1 MLETCGNIIYLGD
14 AKETTG
20 GGGTGGVSD
29 HNDLT
34 GRSAL
39 NQHPIK
45 AISGLEDKLTEIEN
59 KIPEN
64 LTTQGNEF
72 NNANQLVK
80 LSDEG
85 KLPAIDGSNLLNL
98 PTGPS
103 STSSYGIKGDYF
115 SKYGIT
121 KCQNGLIKTTLDS
134 KEVVVLAGIECFM
147 PGATTK
153 ITIASNITY
162 EVQATTKTTLFLAG
176 AEIIEAED
184 VFYQETEPEDGSSTY
199 VAWYNPKANEWKF
212 KSNDTGNVFRTV
224 RATPIADVYVD
235 GSNITRIDYIGYRVF
250 NDTIYATKD
259 DLDTVSNSLST
270 KQDALTTDQLKAI
283 NSGITEDNFNELNT
297 EVETI
302 KNDQETLGNDL
313 GTLSNTVGLKD
324 DLPDTS
330 KSITQNISSISTKVS
345 GLIKDDESSATT
357 TYSSSKILNLI
368 GDIHTFDVLVV
379 DALPDAGVEKTIYF
393 VPATTTKDQNI
404 YDEYLYIN
412 NAWELIGSTQ
422 VDLSDYLKIDGSN
435 GTETGINTLLNLISA
450 GEDDILDSSN
460 ILFENTAF
468 KKKTALSFVNYLKGK
483 IIDDTTASTS
493 TVYSSSKIEEINTQV
508 WSGTTSE
515 FEALDKTTLKD
526 GQVVNI
532 TDDYDEPT
540 ASFAKFPSLKV
551 PATKALKITRNRE
564 VSGILKI
571 CDVYGNIYLAGI
583 GDRASRFYMKCLLND
598 IPSSKNIATFSRNT
612 TAMFIC
618 STPYPFFLLEVLGD
632 LSYEIIEKDDIPT
645 DATAVDVDNI

>member
-20 GGGTGGVSD
+20 SGGTGGVSD

-59 KIPEN
+59 KIP
-64 LTTQGNEF
+64 
-72 NNANQLVK
+72 
-80 LSDEG
+80 
-85 KLPAIDGSNLLNL
+85 
-98 PTGPS
+98 S
-103 STSSYGIKGDYF
+103 SASSYGIKGDYF

-162 EVQATTKTTLFLAG
+162 EVQATSKTTLFLAG

-212 KSNDTGNVFRTV
+212 KSNDTGNVFRAV

-270 KQDALTTDQLKAI
+270 KQDALTTEQLKAI

-313 GTLSNTVGLKD
+313 GTLSNTVGLKE

-330 KSITQNISSISTKVS
+330 KSITQNISSVNTKIAENIIHYSTTETFTGKYWIDGKKIYSTVVHATIPNSSDRYEIQEFDGTNVDRFISFYGSVKQTLSGNQSLVS
-345 GLIKDDESSATT
+345 YYRDTTDGL
-357 TYSSSKILNLI
+357 
-368 GDIHTFDVLVV
+368 F
-379 DALPDAGVEKTIYF
+379 IYF
-393 VPATTTKDQNI
+393 
-404 YDEYLYIN
+404 
-412 NAWELIGSTQ
+412 
-422 VDLSDYLKIDGSN
+422 
-435 GTETGINTLLNLISA
+435 
-450 GEDDILDSSN
+450 
-460 ILFENTAF
+460 
-468 KKKTALSFVNYLKGK
+468 
-483 IIDDTTASTS
+483 DDTPKKLCAKSNATGGGDAYI
-493 TVYSSSKIEEINTQV
+493 VIE
-508 WSGTTSE
+508 
-515 FEALDKTTLKD
+515 
-526 GQVVNI
+526 
-532 TDDYDEPT
+532 Y
-540 ASFAKFPSLKV
+540 
-551 PATKALKITRNRE
+551 TKAT
-564 VSGILKI
+564 V
-571 CDVYGNIYLAGI
+571 
-583 GDRASRFYMKCLLND
+583 
-598 IPSSKNIATFSRNT
+598 
-612 TAMFIC
+612 
-618 STPYPFFLLEVLGD
+618 
-632 LSYEIIEKDDIPT
+632 
-645 DATAVDVDNI
+645 

>member
-20 GGGTGGVSD
+20 GGGVSD

-45 AISGLEDKLTEIEN
+45 AISGLEDRLTEIEN

-72 NNANQLVK
+72 NNANQLVQ
-80 LSDEG
+80 LDDEG

-115 SKYGIT
+115 SRYGIT

-162 EVQATTKTTLFLAG
+162 EVQATSKTTLFLAG
-176 AEIIEAED
+176 AEIIEADD
-184 VFYQETEPEDGSSTY
+184 VFYQETEPQDGSSTY

-259 DLDTVSNSLST
+259 DLDTVSNRLST
-270 KQDALTTDQLKAI
+270 KQDALTTDQLNAV
-283 NSGITEDNFNELNT
+283 NSGITETNFNELNT

-330 KSITQNISSISTKVS
+330 KSITQNISSINTKITENIFHYSTAETFTGKYWIDGKQIYSKVINIPEQEAGILVETDLTSLNISTPISIKGMMVFNPNYYTPVLSSDQEDVTLNVYISIKDNKLQVMTGTKRKIFDGSFVILEYTKV
-345 GLIKDDESSATT
+345 
-357 TYSSSKILNLI
+357 
-368 GDIHTFDVLVV
+368 
-379 DALPDAGVEKTIYF
+379 
-393 VPATTTKDQNI
+393 
-404 YDEYLYIN
+404 
-412 NAWELIGSTQ
+412 
-422 VDLSDYLKIDGSN
+422 
-435 GTETGINTLLNLISA
+435 
-450 GEDDILDSSN
+450 
-460 ILFENTAF
+460 
-468 KKKTALSFVNYLKGK
+468 
-483 IIDDTTASTS
+483 
-493 TVYSSSKIEEINTQV
+493 
-508 WSGTTSE
+508 
-515 FEALDKTTLKD
+515 
-526 GQVVNI
+526 
-532 TDDYDEPT
+532 
-540 ASFAKFPSLKV
+540 
-551 PATKALKITRNRE
+551 
-564 VSGILKI
+564 
-571 CDVYGNIYLAGI
+571 
-583 GDRASRFYMKCLLND
+583 
-598 IPSSKNIATFSRNT
+598 
-612 TAMFIC
+612 
-618 STPYPFFLLEVLGD
+618 
-632 LSYEIIEKDDIPT
+632 
-645 DATAVDVDNI
+645 

>member
-59 KIPEN
+59 KI
-64 LTTQGNEF
+64 
-72 NNANQLVK
+72 
-80 LSDEG
+80 
-85 KLPAIDGSNLLNL
+85 
-98 PTGPS
+98 PS

-184 VFYQETEPEDGSSTY
+184 VFYQEIEPEDGSSTY

-270 KQDALTTDQLKAI
+270 KQDALTTEQLNAV
-283 NSGITEDNFNELNT
+283 NSGITETNFNELNT

-330 KSITQNISSISTKVS
+330 KSITQNISSINTKIAENIIHYSTTETFTGKYWIDGKPVYR
-345 GLIKDDESSATT
+345 TV
-357 TYSSSKILNLI
+357 
-368 GDIHTFDVLVV
+368 IHT
-379 DALPDAGVEKTIYF
+379 TI
-393 VPATTTKDQNI
+393 PA
-404 YDEYLYIN
+404 
-412 NAWELIGSTQ
+412 
-422 VDLSDYLKIDGSN
+422 
-435 GTETGINTLLNLISA
+435 
-450 GEDDILDSSN
+450 DS
-460 ILFENTAF
+460 
-468 KKKTALSFVNYLKGK
+468 
-483 IIDDTTASTS
+483 
-493 TVYSSSKIEEINTQV
+493 
-508 WSGTTSE
+508 
-515 FEALDKTTLKD
+515 
-526 GQVVNI
+526 
-532 TDDYDEPT
+532 
-540 ASFAKFPSLKV
+540 
-551 PATKALKITRNRE
+551 
-564 VSGILKI
+564 
-571 CDVYGNIYLAGI
+571 
-583 GDRASRFYMKCLLND
+583 
-598 IPSSKNIATFSRNT
+598 
-612 TAMFIC
+612 
-618 STPYPFFLLEVLGD
+618 
-632 LSYEIIEKDDIPT
+632 SYEIQEFDGTNVDIIINWYGNVKHTVSDTNQTLVSYYRDTT
-645 DATAVDVDNI
+645 DGLFIYFDNAVKKLRAKSNLSGGGDAYIVLEYTKV